1 MFGGEEVNLEKEL
14 LEICNKTFHGDVP
27 GIWLWDGILPI
38 LKHRHLGI
46 TSNYRGITLSP
57 AGAKMYNRMIL
68 KRIWPPRILN
78 YPLMVAQI
86 LTLHLIL
93 EGVKYKNLPAV
104 LTFVDFWKAFT
115 RSTGAS
121 SLEYWKLM
129 EYLKKLWKRQKY
141 YTSTQ
146 LCKSSLQMVT
156 LTSLRSMLVYC
167 KGTPLHR
174 ACLLWHWTMQWE
186 W

>member
-1 MFGGEEVNLEKEL
+1 MGL
-14 LEICNKTFHGDVP
+14 
-27 GIWLWDGILPI
+27 
-38 LKHRHLGI
+38 
-46 TSNYRGITLSP
+46 LSP
-57 AGAKMYNRMIL
+57 QLVL
-68 KRIWPPRILN
+68 KCTTEWFWKESGHPWILN

-86 LTLHLIL
+86 LTLLLIT

-115 RSTGAS
+115 RSTGAR

-146 LCKSSLQMVT
+146 LCKSSFQMVT

-167 KGTPLHR
+167 KGAP
-174 ACLLWHWTMQWE
+174 CLFIVTLDYAMGMVIQLLPAMASCYASLE
-186 W
+186 AGDILRLS